1 MWENVQST
9 EGKDC
14 YLKFLE
20 ESGSDGGWSDIFRAE
35 VLNWAP
41 KLDIQGQGKIS
52 VAKYQ
57 SNKTETCA
65 GGMDFGERKWES
77 KF

>member
-1 MWENVQST
+1 MQKLGRKDKRHIQMWENVQST

-35 VLNWAP
+35 VLN
-41 KLDIQGQGKIS
+41 
-52 VAKYQ
+52 
-57 SNKTETCA
+57 
-65 GGMDFGERKWES
+65 
-77 KF
+77 

>member
-35 VLNWAP
+35 VLN
-41 KLDIQGQGKIS
+41 
-52 VAKYQ
+52 
-57 SNKTETCA
+57 
-65 GGMDFGERKWES
+65 
-77 KF
+77 